1 MLAMECHSKKATT
14 KVALERLY
22 HPTERIPLLVRGP
35 QVTPSVSGPLRDR
48 LLRATESFGSL
59 DYGRPVDLG
68 AERIAPTN
76 GIPTTKSERMSGS

>member
-14 KVALERLY
+14 EVALERLY

-48 LLRATESFGSL
+48 LLRAAESFGNR
-59 DYGRPVDLG
+59 DFRRPVDLG

-76 GIPTTKSERMSGS
+76 FTPTSKSELMSGS